1 MEVFPHVLIRTGG
14 GTFEKLQ
21 RLNADRSVALAK
33 EISELRQKKASD
45 KEDLSDSLMEFIK
58 GLDNNDHQKLLTN
71 IRRDIYND
79 RNLKDDKIDEAK
91 NILDPA
97 YENRLRDYLRLT
109 EKLEA
114 KEKEGG
120 QIFDQELAGL
130 RKDFQQALSAD
141 ELLKQGLVLSSQ
153 SLLNRMSSYIQKEP
167 AKFRKKEVQSEQS
180 LLKYYTRMYGKT
192 SPFSTFTNLVMGKVA
207 SVEGD
212 KGYSISSSDGTQ
224 QITGHIRLNNYLF
237 KYISGLFRKSR
248 EIYLWLP
255 LRPNPTI
262 EKKEDHFL
270 YLTNNN
276 NIESFQRIPANPV
289 VELFLELSSKDPQ
302 GVRFKDIVKDALDY
316 IDASAE
322 DLEAYIQQFIDYGF
336 LEYNIGVSGIDP
348 DWDYALKDKVAPLA
362 EAGVPFIQELLNT
375 LADIRALA
383 GKYAD
388 ADFRERKTLLKEAY
402 EQFRAIC
409 MKIHEAAGL
418 PEDER
423 KTHEEREAERREKA
437 KAEKEKAE
445 QEGEKKEEEKKEE
458 GEKEEEKE
466 EVFKHEESTVF
477 TFKPE
482 QMFYEDTTREV
493 DARLDAGRMQELVGS
508 LNDLLQEMKLF
519 RGHVDER
526 EKMRYY
532 FVNKYGDSASVNLLT
547 YYEDF
552 FRDFKKPEAELQ
564 EKKKELSRLKAEAKK
579 ENKEP
584 VAAGDSPADQDDPV
598 ATLEAEIK
606 EMEERLKVPG
616 ISDRQKT
623 RDDWQDKYISLVDGD
638 KLSQSEVEVSIGEV
652 QEAHKLTQSNGHDAD
667 TRNSYGMFTQLF
679 SDPAD
684 GRMKAMINATF
695 SGYGKMFSRFLH
707 IFDKVVTED
716 QRRYNVN
723 VAPEGTIFVEDCD
736 ASYFNANLH
745 PPLMPFEVWMPGGH
759 NSLPVDKQL
768 AITDFEIHCQEGK
781 DLTLFHKPS
790 EKRAHVFDLGFQ
802 GHMGRSQLFQL
813 LEKFTYAEYL
823 FVSPLLGLMTKKRT
837 ELELGEKK
845 ESEDAEN
852 KKAKP
857 RVSVS
862 PRYVYGDLVLQ
873 RKSWSVPKEM
883 LPLREGAE
891 NEWEYFNRV
900 DTWRRELGI
909 PDEVFVFLNPG
920 RKQNADPEAARKLGR
935 DDYKPQYISF
945 KSPALILMLDKMLAK
960 APSNVKFDEM
970 LPSPDSLLHIDGKP
984 FVSECV
990 VQWYK

>member
-21 RLNADRSVALAK
+21 RLNADKSVALAK
-33 EISELRQKKASD
+33 EISELRQKKAAD
-45 KEDLSDSLMEFIK
+45 KEALSDSLMEFIK
-58 GLDNNDHQKLLTN
+58 GLENNDYQKLLTN

-79 RNLKDDKIDEAK
+79 RNLKQEDLDAAKDILNAQQTDELK
-91 NILDPA
+91 
-97 YENRLRDYLRLT
+97 DYLALE
-109 EKLEA
+109 EKLAA
-114 KEKEGG
+114 KEEEGEG
-120 QIFDQELAGL
+120 VFNQELIEL
-130 RKDFQQALSAD
+130 RKDFQEKLSDD

-153 SLLNRMSSYIQKEP
+153 SLLNRMSSYIRKEP

-192 SPFSTFTNLVMGKVA
+192 SPFSTFTNLVVGKVA
-207 SVEGD
+207 QLDGEKS
-212 KGYSISSSDGTQ
+212 YNISSENGEQ
-224 QITGHIRLNNYLF
+224 EITGHIRLNNYLF
-237 KYISGLFRKSR
+237 KYIYGLFRKSR
-248 EIYLWLP
+248 EIYMWLP

-262 EKKEDHFL
+262 EQKEDHFL

-276 NIESFQRIPANPV
+276 NIESFQRIPANQV
-289 VELFLELSSKDPQ
+289 VDLFRELASKEPQ
-302 GVRFKDIVKDALDY
+302 GVRFKDIIKDALEY
-316 IDASAE
+316 IDASEE

-348 DWDYALKDKVAPLA
+348 DWDYALKEKVTPLA
-362 EAGVPFIQELLNT
+362 GAGVPHIQELLDT
-375 LADIRALA
+375 LDYIRTLA

-388 ADFRERKTLLKEAY
+388 AEFKERKMLLKEAY
-402 EQFRAIC
+402 EKFRAIC

-423 KTHEEREAERREKA
+423 KTNEEREAERREKA

-445 QEGEKKEEEKKEE
+445 GEGENKEENKEE
-458 GEKEEEKE
+458 QQEDEEKE
-466 EVFKHEESTVF
+466 EVFKHEESTTF

-493 DARLDAGRMQELVGS
+493 DATLDSERMHELVGS
-508 LNDLLQEMKLF
+508 LNDLLQEMRLF

-526 EKMRYY
+526 EKMRHY
-532 FVNKYGDSASVNLLT
+532 FVSKYGDTASVNLLT

-552 FRDFKKPEAELQ
+552 FRDYKKPEAELQ
-564 EKKKELSRLKAEAKK
+564 EKKKELSRLKSAAKK
-579 ENKEP
+579 DKKTVPAGESEP
-584 VAAGDSPADQDDPV
+584 EGQDDV
-598 ATLEAEIK
+598 TRLEVEIK
-606 EMEERLKVPG
+606 EMEATLKIPG
-616 ISDRQKT
+616 ISERQEF
-623 RDDWQDKYISLVDGD
+623 RESWQEKYLSLLDGG
-638 KLSQSEVEVSIGEV
+638 KLTSDHVEVEISKLRETN
-652 QEAHKLTQSNGHDAD
+652 KLTGSNGHDAGGK
-667 TRNSYGMFTQLF
+667 NSYGMFTQLF
-679 SDPAD
+679 NDPED
-684 GRMKAMINATF
+684 GRMKAMINASF

-723 VAPEGTIFVEDCD
+723 VAPEDTIFVEDCD

-759 NSLPVDKQL
+759 NSLPEDKQL
-768 AITDFEIHCQEGK
+768 AITDFEIRCENGN
-781 DLTLFHKPS
+781 DLVLFHKPS

-823 FVSPLLGLMTKKRT
+823 FVNPLLSALTKKRT
-837 ELELGEKK
+837 NLLQEEKGGQ
-845 ESEDAEN
+845 SEEN
-852 KKAKP
+852 KKDNTTK
-857 RVSVS
+857 VMVS
-862 PRYVYGDLVLQ
+862 PRYTYGDLVLQ
-873 RKSWSVPKEM
+873 RKSWSVPKEL
-883 LPLREGAE
+883 LPTREGAE
-891 NEWEYFNRV
+891 TEWQYFNRV
-900 DTWRRELGI
+900 DAWRRELGI

-920 RKQNADPEAARKLGR
+920 RQQSNDPEAAKKLGR

-945 KSPALILMLDKMLAK
+945 KSPALILMLDKMMAK
-960 APSNVKFDEM
+960 VPGNMKIDEM